1 MTLPWQTWVPLMS
14 SLYDQGK
21 EEAKEGPGKKKSFL
35 SSDLILLLLSLR
47 DNLRKS
53 QKQPRSLL
61 ELTRLAKMRIRFA
74 EERVKNVD
82 LERLG
87 LGVQLP

>member
-1 MTLPWQTWVPLMS
+1 MTLPWQTLVPLTS
-14 SLYDQGK
+14 LLYDQGK
-21 EEAKEGPGKKKSFL
+21 EEAKEGPSKNNSVL

-47 DNLRKS
+47 DNLKKS

-61 ELTRLAKMRIRFA
+61 EMPRLDKMRIRFA

>member
-1 MTLPWQTWVPLMS
+1 MS

-21 EEAKEGPGKKKSFL
+21 EEAKEGPDKKNSFL

-47 DNLRKS
+47 DNLKKS

-61 ELTRLAKMRIRFA
+61 ELARLAKMRIRFA

>member
-1 MTLPWQTWVPLMS
+1 MS

-21 EEAKEGPGKKKSFL
+21 EEAKEGPGKNNSFL

>member
-1 MTLPWQTWVPLMS
+1 MTLPWQTLVPLTS
-14 SLYDQGK
+14 LLYDQGK
-21 EEAKEGPGKKKSFL
+21 EEAKEGPSKNNSFL
-35 SSDLILLLLSLR
+35 STDLMLLLLSLR
-47 DNLRKS
+47 DNLKKS

-61 ELTRLAKMRIRFA
+61 ELPRLAKKRIRFA